1 MTETFEVINN
11 IIENDDNV
19 NKPEQKKRGRPRK
32 GAVATTTSEEE
43 NKEATPPKKV
53 GRPIAEWRHGPDG
66 KYHSHSADPKYNLRY
81 WHEHYRKPY
90 ECNICGKILQ
100 SCGSVV
106 HKHQRGMHCQLAKLK
121 KQMAQESPPETATA
135 T

>member
-1 MTETFEVINN
+1 MTEIFDSIN
-11 IIENDDNV
+11 ITIENDNST
-19 NKPEQKKRGRPRK
+19 NEPKQKRRGRPRK
-32 GAVATTTSEEE
+32 KAAHTTSSEEE
-43 NKEATPPKKV
+43 TKETTPPKKV

-121 KQMAQESPPETATA
+121 KQMAPTPAPEIGT
-135 T
+135 